1 VLTAAALDV
10 PLDYESVQAAGS
22 MLGSASIIVMDE
34 TTDMVWAALK
44 MSRFFQHESC
54 GKCTPCREGTHW
66 LVKVLERIY
75 HGHGRPEDVAIL
87 ESVANNMVGKCFC
100 LLGEFATSPVL
111 STIKFFRHEFEA
123 RVKKA
128 A

>member
-1 VLTAAALDV
+1 
-10 PLDYESVQAAGS
+10 
-22 MLGSASIIVMDE
+22 
-34 TTDMVWAALK
+34 
-44 MSRFFQHESC
+44 
-54 GKCTPCREGTHW
+54 
-66 LVKVLERIY
+66 
-75 HGHGRPEDVAIL
+75 VAIL